1 MRRIKTQQVV
11 TKTFEFKGL
20 SNEDVC
26 KELSSRFLEANGER
40 VLEFSSTQE
49 DVPRCCRE
57 IVKEFAATFK
67 VKDGI
72 NFRAQVGVY
81 GKDEGSLY
89 SIAGIDVDL
98 RLVAHFGN
106 TNEKYEVRDGS
117 GKQITV
123 VNLRP
128 GHFYV
133 LGTPRV
139 FPYSS
144 RVWKNPKVRR
154 IVSYQRFT
162 IVIDAVGNVDDE
174 RIQEVVSSI
183 ADGAL
188 DLGEGIRENIE
199 KLIS

>member
-1 MRRIKTQQVV
+1 MRRVKTQQTI
-11 TKTFEFKGL
+11 TKTFEFKAL

-26 KELSSRFLEANGER
+26 LELEKILLEKPS
-40 VLEFSSTQE
+40 LEFSSDQE
-49 DVPRCCRE
+49 GVPRCCLE
-57 IVKEFAATFK
+57 IIKEFAAIFK
-67 VKDGI
+67 VKDAI
-72 NFRAQVGVY
+72 NFRTQIGVY

-89 SIAGIDVDL
+89 PIAGIDVDL

-117 GKQITV
+117 GAQITV

-154 IVSYQRFT
+154 VASYRRFT
-162 IVIDAVGNVDDE
+162 IIIDAVGNIQND
-174 RIQEVVSSI
+174 RIQDVISGL
-183 ADGAL
+183 ADGTINVE
-188 DLGEGIRENIE
+188 EGIRENIE
-199 KLIS
+199 KLMS